1 MISRNVA
8 GLKNEKNIQSLLDL
22 ISQKGDERALKTLF
36 EIYSPGLYCFVF
48 SILKNKEL
56 AEEAV
61 SDVFFKVWAHRS
73 RMSQLENF
81 KAYIYTVTHKNTL
94 NYLDQKEQ
102 IISAEDF
109 GYLNN
114 FSGVTSEPI
123 FKETKIA
130 TGLLSFSV
138 FDGFDQQKSVSG
150 VRIENLSCRANA

>member
-22 ISQKGDERALKTLF
+22 ISQKGDERALKTIF

-81 KAYIYTVTHKNTL
+81 KAYIYTVARKNTL
-94 NYLDQKEQ
+94 NYLDQKKQ
-102 IISAEDF
+102 IIPAEDF

-123 FKETKIA
+123 FKEIQK
-130 TGLLSFSV
+130 TGFLSFSV
-138 FDGFDQQKSVSG
+138 FLGFDQRKSVSG